1 MPNSSGRPANET
13 AVPELRA
20 ELAAGLGDEMTREQL
35 LRQARQGYEAIGAPG
50 HVERLARKL
59 AS

>member
-1 MPNSSGRPANET
+1 VVAPTLA
-13 AVPELRA
+13 PELLERRA
-20 ELAAGLGDEMTREQL
+20 ELAAGLGDQTTREQL

-50 HVERLARKL
+50 HVVRLARKL